1 MARSEVAD
9 SLARWRSVVRLAES
23 QPPGSHERAAAE
35 TQAQELHREYLAAV
49 MRITGRGDQVE
60 SAIESTGRPMTETS
74 DVFERSQESHA
85 DLHVDAERAT
95 EPA

>member
-9 SLARWRSVVRLAES
+9 SLARWRAAVRLADS
-23 QPPGSHERAAAE
+23 QPPGSDERAAAE

-49 MRITGRGDQVE
+49 MPMTGRGDQVE
-60 SAIESTGRPMTETS
+60 GAIESVRLLRETS
-74 DVFERSQESHA
+74 DVLERSQELRA
-85 DLHVDAERAT
+85 EPHVDAERAT